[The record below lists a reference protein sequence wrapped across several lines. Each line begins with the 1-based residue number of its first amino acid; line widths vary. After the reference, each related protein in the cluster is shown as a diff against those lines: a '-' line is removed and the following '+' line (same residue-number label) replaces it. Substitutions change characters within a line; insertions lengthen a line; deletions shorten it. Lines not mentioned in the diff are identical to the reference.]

1 MVWEKFGL
9 YKLMSFGYLA
19 YALMIPLD
27 TKAKLDNHAVCTIFV
42 GYREPHGDT
51 SYCCMNQEP
60 DDLY

>member
-1 MVWEKFGL
+1 
-9 YKLMSFGYLA
+9 MSFGYLA